1 MSSSLVK
8 ITAHIIFHVKTT
20 SPIIAPNDLELL
32 FKYINGIIT
41 NIGGVLVQ
49 IGGVSDHIQ
58 ILFTLPKICAFPNS

>member
-8 ITAHIIFHVKTT
+8 IVAHIIFHVKTT
-20 SPIIAPNDLELL
+20 SPIINPDDLEPL

-49 IGGVSDHIQ
+49 IGGMSDHIH
-58 ILFTLPKICAFPNS
+58 ILSTLPKI